1 MSVPDSLSDE
11 EYNDDIIQ
19 IPVKEVI
26 KGPMSKKFY
35 LAMLALESQVLNK
48 SHAGKKAIHQ
58 HG

>member
-35 LAMLALESQVLNK
+35 LAMLALESQV
-48 SHAGKKAIHQ
+48 HQ
-58 HG
+58 